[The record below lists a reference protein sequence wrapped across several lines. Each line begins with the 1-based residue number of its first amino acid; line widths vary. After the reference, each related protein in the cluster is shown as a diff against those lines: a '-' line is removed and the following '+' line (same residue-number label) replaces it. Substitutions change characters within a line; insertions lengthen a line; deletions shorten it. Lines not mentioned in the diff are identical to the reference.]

1 MKSGLRKKLFR
12 LFLLFSLAP
21 AILLTILGYYL
32 ALETTGFLETGDS
45 NATGLATYYN
55 NRLFAAIDTSLAGYI
70 EDTTRIPVLPDFLI
84 ATTGEHIRKI
94 KLPPDMSQRG
104 MERILSGEVDRD
116 RGFVQDGRTV
126 IQYVTREYDDGKR
139 LYAGL
144 VHGPEYADLL
154 ARVQTDLASRAN
166 IRELRSRYMFFLA
179 SVFAAVSILTI
190 TTAYFFSARIS
201 KTLSQPLAELS
212 AASKEIATGDFRQ
225 EIEPAGT
232 DEIREL
238 IYNFNRMARQ
248 LDLAT
253 TKLAQT
259 ERVAAWRN
267 VARRFAHELKNPL
280 QPVLIS
286 LYRMEKLLKDSPEYD
301 QVKEPLRAASEEL
314 KHLTTLA
321 DRFSELAKLPPPNVE
336 RVNVGE
342 LLDSVAELYREQLA
356 DYDFTF
362 RAANDVLFAELD
374 PAYFREALH
383 NLLQNAADASK
394 KQSRISLELSAS
406 YDRIDIVVRD
416 FGEGMTAETV
426 ASARLPYFTT
436 KQKGSG
442 LGLAVVEKVVT
453 ECGGQLLIDTLKG
466 SGTIVTV
473 SLPRTE

>member
-32 ALETTGFLETGDS
+32 AVETTGFPTTGGFD
-45 NATGLATYYN
+45 ATGLAAYHN
-55 NRLFAAIDTSLAGYI
+55 DRLFAAIDTSLAGYI
-70 EDTTRIPVLPDFLI
+70 EDTTRIPALPDFLI
-84 ATTGEHIRKI
+84 GLTEGHLREI
-94 KLPPDMSQRG
+94 KLPPDLSQRG
-104 MERILSGEVDRD
+104 MERMLSEGVDRD

-126 IQYVTREYDDGKR
+126 IQYVTTEYDDGRR

-144 VHGPEYADLL
+144 VHGPEYAGLL
-154 ARVQTDLASRAN
+154 AQVQTDLASRTS
-166 IRELRSRYMFFLA
+166 IRELRSRYLFFLA

-190 TTAYFFSARIS
+190 ITAYFFSARIS
-201 KTLSQPLAELS
+201 RTLSQPLAELS
-212 AASKEIATGDFRQ
+212 AASKEIATGDFHQ

-232 DEIREL
+232 EEIREL
-238 IYNFNRMARQ
+238 IANFNRMARQ

-301 QVKEPLRAASEEL
+301 RVKEPLRAASEEL

-321 DRFSELAKLPPPNVE
+321 DRFSKLAKLPPPNVE
-336 RVNVGE
+336 RINVGE
-342 LLDSVAELYREQLA
+342 LLNSVAELYREQLA

-362 RAANDVLFAELD
+362 HAAGEVLFARLD

-383 NLLQNAADASK
+383 NLLQNAADASEK
-394 KQSRISLELSAS
+394 RGRISLELLTSD
-406 YDRIDIVVRD
+406 DRIDVVVRD

-466 SGTIVTV
+466 SGTTVTI
-473 SLPRTE
+473 SLPRAE